1 MLNKSFFLGRLTKD
15 PELTKTEKGASRT
28 RFNIAVQK
36 DYVQD
41 GESVDYIPIVCWN
54 RLAESVNLYCYKG
67 RMVLVEAHIQT
78 RSYNGSQGQRKFVMD
93 IIADKVTF
101 LGSGK
106 KDDSSLEENTTN
118 LDVNENSYE
127 IKEDDINF

>member
-28 RFNIAVQK
+28 IFNIAVQK

-78 RSYNGSQGQRKFVMD
+78 RSYNDSQGQRKFVMD

>member
-1 MLNKSFFLGRLTKD
+1 MNKVILIGRLTKD

-54 RLAESVNLYCYKG
+54 RLLPP
-67 RMVLVEAHIQT
+67 
-78 RSYNGSQGQRKFVMD
+78 
-93 IIADKVTF
+93 
-101 LGSGK
+101 
-106 KDDSSLEENTTN
+106 
-118 LDVNENSYE
+118 
-127 IKEDDINF
+127 

>member
-1 MLNKSFFLGRLTKD
+1 MLNKAFFLGRLTKD

-54 RLAESVNLYCYKG
+54 RFILFC
-67 RMVLVEAHIQT
+67 
-78 RSYNGSQGQRKFVMD
+78 D
-93 IIADKVTF
+93 IIF
-101 LGSGK
+101 ICRF
-106 KDDSSLEENTTN
+106 
-118 LDVNENSYE
+118 NS
-127 IKEDDINF
+127 N

>member
-1 MLNKSFFLGRLTKD
+1 MLNKAFFLGRLTKD

-54 RLAESVNLYCYKG
+54 RLAESVNLYCYK
-67 RMVLVEAHIQT
+67 ANYI
-78 RSYNGSQGQRKFVMD
+78 KF
-93 IIADKVTF
+93 K
-101 LGSGK
+101 
-106 KDDSSLEENTTN
+106 
-118 LDVNENSYE
+118 
-127 IKEDDINF
+127 

>member
-1 MLNKSFFLGRLTKD
+1 M
-15 PELTKTEKGASRT
+15 
-28 RFNIAVQK
+28 VQ
-36 DYVQD
+36 
-41 GESVDYIPIVCWN
+41 
-54 RLAESVNLYCYKG
+54 
-67 RMVLVEAHIQT
+67 VEAHIQT
-78 RSYNGSQGQRKFVMD
+78 RSYNDSQGQRKFVMD

-118 LDVNENSYE
+118 LDVNDNSYE

>member
-1 MLNKSFFLGRLTKD
+1 MLNKAFFLGRLTKD

-67 RMVLVEAHIQT
+67 RMVQVEAHIQT
-78 RSYNGSQGQRKFVMD
+78 RSYNDSQGQRKFVMD

-106 KDDSSLEENTTN
+106 MIVLWKK
-118 LDVNENSYE
+118 
-127 IKEDDINF
+127 IQRI

>member
-78 RSYNGSQGQRKFVMD
+78 RSYNDSQGQRKFVMD
-93 IIADKVTF
+93 IIADNVTF